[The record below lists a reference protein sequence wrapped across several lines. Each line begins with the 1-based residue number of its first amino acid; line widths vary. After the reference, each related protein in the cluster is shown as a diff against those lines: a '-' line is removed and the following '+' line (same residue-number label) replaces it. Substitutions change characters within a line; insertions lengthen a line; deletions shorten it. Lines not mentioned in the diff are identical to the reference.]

1 MKLYEMTREQYDKWC
16 ESPQGEAFNQ
26 ELTAYLEGAYT
37 PQDMYDATL
46 FIKSMFEREVT
57 LDEV

>member
-1 MKLYEMTREQYDKWC
+1 MKLYEMTIEQYNKWC
-16 ESPQGEAFNQ
+16 ESLQGVAFND
-26 ELTAYLEGAYT
+26 ELSAYLEKART
-37 PQDMYDATL
+37 PQEMYDAIF